1 MKIRNLFN
9 PLILCIA
16 LLFSASV
23 FAVGTI
29 NINELNDAQIT
40 EKINELTGK
49 LSSDEISQ
57 DVKQDLNKI
66 IELLKRYQLQYKH
79 MQEIRHSVTERDQ
92 IIEKYKKL
100 NNDLK
105 KNFDK
110 ISDLEK
116 KINSLTLDNLNK
128 SLNEAKEQQHDTLKN
143 YNQYKNYSEMLL
155 ATTEYVQPKTVAMQ
169 EEIENDKKQ
178 LESGKL
184 RQSEED
190 FYSLRI
196 QTNTYN
202 IDYYQYLNS
211 SHGVLQELLTT
222 VTNYYQIKLEYDNKV
237 VDLYQQRLGVLQKEQ
252 TKEESKKIREELLEI
267 TVDPTTSSHTS
278 EYIVKQ
284 NSQLRDKLNAVS
296 EQMVSMK
303 QELENITGI
312 LSQTNKIE
320 NSVNNQISTF
330 KESLYLSQML
340 HKQLFDIPQ
349 YNSSY
354 NIEDLITNLRFE
366 LYDTNTKLT
375 NIQKKDRY
383 RRRLSRKFQEKL
395 TDEQEN
401 VVDALLDYQGKI
413 LNLYRNK
420 LTEELTLMVNIKVK
434 SDLYRN
440 TKSNIKETVN
450 KQLFWLQS
458 NSKMTLNWFKN
469 FPSLAKRELL
479 DTETSINTRNLLD
492 EGSKNLAQ
500 LIILFLLSILILLN
514 QKKLVMWINE
524 SNKLAAKPKTDTYM
538 SVIKASFWTAVKSL
552 NWPMWS
558 LIIGY
563 ILSYMH
569 PKIGIYDIGQIIK
582 VNNIR
587 LAIIIWIW
595 AFSYHFYKENSI
607 NKIHFKREFNKNI
620 QWYHMGFLGLLVCLS
635 LLCSCKL
642 HYLETLPTDVIGQ
655 AIFIL
660 ILLCIEL
667 ILIRVTV
674 LTFRNKMNL
683 INKCLSVCYLF
694 IPLILISRIYYGYF
708 YSAIVISV
716 RIIETYFFIFIMNFL
731 YFVIRKFI
739 TITKYRL
746 NYKRKLNEAL
756 QKKNDSVSKAISNNS
771 EIPLGKIDD
780 DELTI
785 EDIDK
790 QTSSIFN
797 CIFVALCLFML
808 HYMWS
813 DIIGILSYLN
823 TITLWNITGTDASGK
838 ITILNSISITDV
850 AISLLSIVLM
860 VILTKN
866 IPGLLEVTL
875 NKFATTKNAS
885 YSIKTILTYII
896 ITTCTIV
903 CLGHLGVT
911 WDNLQW
917 LVAALSVGLGFGLQE
932 IFGNFVSGLIL
943 LFERPIRLGDIVTIG
958 DVSGTVT
965 RIRIRA
971 TTIMQFDKKE
981 LIVPNKKFITE
992 SLTNWTLSDTVTRIE
1007 ISVGVSYNENLD
1019 IVQRNLLD
1027 IANKCPYV
1035 AKEPAPKAYFM
1046 RFGDSNLDHSLYVYV
1061 NTISERYPAINYLNK
1076 AIYNRFKDL
1085 NIEIAYN
1092 QIDMY
1097 IKNVKTEQEI
1107 KIDATPREEKK

>member
-66 IELLKRYQLQYKH
+66 IELLKRYQLQYQH
-79 MQEIRHSVTERDQ
+79 MQEIKRSVTERDQ

-100 NNDLK
+100 NKDLK
-105 KNFDK
+105 NNFDK

-143 YNQYKNYSEMLL
+143 YNQYKNYSEMLF

-252 TKEESKKIREELLEI
+252 TKEETNKIREELLEI

-383 RRRLSRKFQEKL
+383 RRRLSRKFQEEL

-458 NSKMTLNWFKN
+458 NSKMTLNWF
-469 FPSLAKRELL
+469 
-479 DTETSINTRNLLD
+479 TEND
-492 EGSKNLAQ
+492 
-500 LIILFLLSILILLN
+500 
-514 QKKLVMWINE
+514 
-524 SNKLAAKPKTDTYM
+524 
-538 SVIKASFWTAVKSL
+538 
-552 NWPMWS
+552 
-558 LIIGY
+558 
-563 ILSYMH
+563 
-569 PKIGIYDIGQIIK
+569 
-582 VNNIR
+582 
-587 LAIIIWIW
+587 
-595 AFSYHFYKENSI
+595 
-607 NKIHFKREFNKNI
+607 
-620 QWYHMGFLGLLVCLS
+620 
-635 LLCSCKL
+635 
-642 HYLETLPTDVIGQ
+642 
-655 AIFIL
+655 
-660 ILLCIEL
+660 
-667 ILIRVTV
+667 RV
-674 LTFRNKMNL
+674 
-683 INKCLSVCYLF
+683 
-694 IPLILISRIYYGYF
+694 
-708 YSAIVISV
+708 
-716 RIIETYFFIFIMNFL
+716 
-731 YFVIRKFI
+731 
-739 TITKYRL
+739 
-746 NYKRKLNEAL
+746 
-756 QKKNDSVSKAISNNS
+756 
-771 EIPLGKIDD
+771 
-780 DELTI
+780 
-785 EDIDK
+785 
-790 QTSSIFN
+790 
-797 CIFVALCLFML
+797 
-808 HYMWS
+808 S
-813 DIIGILSYLN
+813 D
-823 TITLWNITGTDASGK
+823 
-838 ITILNSISITDV
+838 
-850 AISLLSIVLM
+850 
-860 VILTKN
+860 
-866 IPGLLEVTL
+866 
-875 NKFATTKNAS
+875 
-885 YSIKTILTYII
+885 
-896 ITTCTIV
+896 
-903 CLGHLGVT
+903 
-911 WDNLQW
+911 
-917 LVAALSVGLGFGLQE
+917 
-932 IFGNFVSGLIL
+932 
-943 LFERPIRLGDIVTIG
+943 R
-958 DVSGTVT
+958 
-965 RIRIRA
+965 
-971 TTIMQFDKKE
+971 
-981 LIVPNKKFITE
+981 
-992 SLTNWTLSDTVTRIE
+992 
-1007 ISVGVSYNENLD
+1007 
-1019 IVQRNLLD
+1019 
-1027 IANKCPYV
+1027 
-1035 AKEPAPKAYFM
+1035 
-1046 RFGDSNLDHSLYVYV
+1046 
-1061 NTISERYPAINYLNK
+1061 
-1076 AIYNRFKDL
+1076 
-1085 NIEIAYN
+1085 
-1092 QIDMY
+1092 
-1097 IKNVKTEQEI
+1097 
-1107 KIDATPREEKK
+1107 